1 MNKEYKIPEGLAIFM
16 DKKLA
21 AELLM
26 DKSIKSPWGFRR
38 AKRCAR
44 EIQYFQRK
52 FWEGVYELYP
62 ELKGKINMIYKTHE
76 KIVVMGE

>member
-16 DKKLA
+16 DKRLA
-21 AELLM
+21 ADVLM
-26 DKSIKSPWGFRR
+26 DKSIKSPFGFRR

-52 FWEGVYELYP
+52 FWSGVSELYP
-62 ELKGKINMIYKTHE
+62 ELKDKNNLVYKMYE
-76 KIVVMGE
+76 KVITRGE